1 MLYLGPFIASAT
13 LAATECNSTDFE
25 RYGPLRFI
33 CPADVDKSA
42 LPPHF
47 TDIFKI
53 VALEAFLWGAG
64 TAIGELPPY
73 FVARAARLAGQ
84 RVAELDEGAEEIK
97 QDSSLV
103 GKIKQFA
110 LDRLGNLGFVGI
122 MLFASIPNPLFDLA
136 GLTCGRIR
144 KRNFS
149 ALPTALF
156 YPSRIVSLVACR
168 YVGAILDV
176 LWSDVDW

>member
-1 MLYLGPFIASAT
+1 MIRNLISLLYLGTGLHTFVLYLGPFIASAT
-13 LAATECNSTDFE
+13 LAATECNSTNFE
-25 RYGPLRFI
+25 RYGPSRFI
-33 CPADVDKSA
+33 CPADADKSA
-42 LPPHF
+42 AAPQF

-97 QDSSLV
+97 QDTSFI
-103 GKIKQFA
+103 GKVKQFA
-110 LDRLGNLGFVGI
+110 LNRLGNLGFVGI

-136 GLTCGRIR
+136 GLTCGRILLQ
-144 KRNFS
+144 FQ
-149 ALPTALF
+149 
-156 YPSRIVSLVACR
+156 SRSLYIRIRCFP
-168 YVGAILDV
+168 
-176 LWSDVDW
+176 